1 MSGPAVKNGSGP
13 KISTAPCPFLFYI
26 SPAVGLNFVEIIL
39 SLPPSFTH
47 LLLIVVNLCRRWC
60 CWCCSCYTVVIV
72 SCDSSLLYG
81 VVPHHTH
88 LVYTK
93 RTKTHGKS
101 HTRMGGIQGGRSQPG
116 RQITH
121 LWVVED
127 AGVAGVVVEGA
138 VGAVEGIEPIL
149 LP

>member
-1 MSGPAVKNGSGP
+1 M
-13 KISTAPCPFLFYI
+13 
-26 SPAVGLNFVEIIL
+26 
-39 SLPPSFTH
+39 
-47 LLLIVVNLCRRWC
+47 
-60 CWCCSCYTVVIV
+60 VIV